1 MTFKLSEKGASTRV
15 LLAVLMLVLM
25 MAALVFVLTTTKPE
39 PVVSAISRDG
49 VITEIQKLSRLQS
62 VAYSI
67 DTVITANKEGTWQK
81 FWQDEQKGLFVARGR
96 VLAGIDLSKIGP
108 EMVQVTFD
116 EQTDPKVAPHAH
128 ITITLPP
135 SEVFEV
141 FLDDI
146 QVYDW
151 QTGLFGVVENDP
163 KLLTQAQV
171 SAKNE
176 VLNKACMGDVMKLAS
191 VNASEQVKGLF
202 MLTGAT
208 VTVNTQGA
216 GACRL

>member
-1 MTFKLSEKGASTRV
+1 MTFKLSEKGASTRI

-39 PVVSAISRDG
+39 PVVFAISRDG

-67 DTVITANKEGTWQK
+67 DAVITANKEGTWQK

-116 EQTDPKVAPHAH
+116 EQTDPKVTPHAH